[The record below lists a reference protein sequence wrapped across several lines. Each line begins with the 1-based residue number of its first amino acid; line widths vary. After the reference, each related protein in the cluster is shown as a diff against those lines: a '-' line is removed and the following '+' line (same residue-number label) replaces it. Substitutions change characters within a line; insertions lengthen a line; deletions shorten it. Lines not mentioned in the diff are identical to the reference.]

1 MKNTSVAYQLKLQEK
16 NIQSGERRVEVNQ
29 DSNQENLF
37 SVNLENKKVS
47 NHVYNMDSHIVTQ
60 QESSTLS
67 NQSLD
72 QANNQISSPLTF
84 FITSNVILSQN
95 HLHYGD
101 IFSNPKKKKKRQR
114 KR

>member
-72 QANNQISSPLTF
+72 QANNQI
-84 FITSNVILSQN
+84 
-95 HLHYGD
+95 
-101 IFSNPKKKKKRQR
+101 
-114 KR
+114 